1 MPSRD
6 AGESE
11 IVLVEY
17 GIKVIVVTWQ
27 ALVVSQEESRKRLGD
42 REPILSIECFNNVD

>member
-17 GIKVIVVTWQ
+17 EIKVTVVTWQ
-27 ALVVSQEESRKRLGD
+27 ALVVSQE
-42 REPILSIECFNNVD
+42 